1 MNGVPHHIDIPLR
14 YGDIDALGH
23 VNNVAYFQFLE
34 EARVRSF
41 GEWTGDPD
49 RAAGLTFVVA
59 SQRLEYRSAI
69 SYRVK
74 PIRVE
79 LWAVSVGTSSL
90 ELGYVVRDHPDTGDT
105 VYAVA
110 STLMVHVDAEKQRPA
125 PLTDDLRRV
134 LDNHSGGA
142 VPFRDSGLKA

>member
-1 MNGVPHHIDIPLR
+1 MTQAPHHIDIPLR
-14 YGDIDALGH
+14 FGDIDALGH

-49 RAAGLTFVVA
+49 RASGLFFVVA
-59 SQRLEYRSAI
+59 SQKLEYRAAI

-79 LWAVSVGTSSL
+79 MWAVRVGSSSL
-90 ELGYVVRDHPDTGDT
+90 ELGYIVRDHPDTGEK

-110 STLMVHVDAEKQRPA
+110 STTMVHVDPATQRPA
-125 PLTDDLRRV
+125 PLADELTATLEG
-134 LDNHSGGA
+134 HQGGP
-142 VPFRDSGLKA
+142 VPFRDGGAAA